1 MTHLS
6 ARRAEAVHRRRT
18 SHSVGTPTADGS
30 PTATAAAIVID
41 GTIKMNSEMNV
52 SNHVYNNKQANI
64 FDEFKYEFEFKDIL
78 KDVTV
83 SSSII
88 DPDLNDNSEKQLI
101 DLLNISTNASNNMS
115 MNIHN
120 KFERKHIA
128 TSILSSNMYSSIASE
143 AAVAADLEDF
153 GGEDVY
159 ASGVALDAQAL
170 GAVSIGDPLFAYEE
184 FCARLAARESANLLE
199 TIRYVLR
206 SIYFMSIYRNEYVGL
221 YIGVSLI
228 RY

>member
-6 ARRAEAVHRRRT
+6 ARRAEALHRRRT
-18 SHSVGTPTADGS
+18 SHSTGTPIADGS
-30 PTATAAAIVID
+30 PTTTATATAIVMD
-41 GTIKMNSEMNV
+41 GKMKMSSDMNV
-52 SNHVYNNKQANI
+52 SNHEYNNNQANI

-78 KDVTV
+78 KDVTM

-88 DPDLNDNSEKQLI
+88 DPDLDDNSAKQLI
-101 DLLNISTNASNNMS
+101 DLLNISTNTSNNMNMN

-128 TSILSSNMYSSIASE
+128 TSILSSNMYTSIASD
-143 AAVAADLEDF
+143 AAAAAAAADLEDF

-170 GAVSIGDPLFAYEE
+170 GAVSIGDPPFAYEE
-184 FCARLAARESANLLE
+184 FCVRLAAKESANLLE
-199 TIRYVLR
+199 TIRYVCA
-206 SIYFMSIYRNEYVGL
+206 Y
-221 YIGVSLI
+221 
-228 RY
+228 